1 MELCFHDLKKN
12 YGSKQAL
19 RGISVNLREGV
30 YGLLGPN
37 GAGKSTLMNI
47 LTGNL
52 HASSGYISLDGEDVR
67 AMGTRY
73 QARIGYLPQQQCYY
87 PGFTA
92 EQFLYYIA
100 ALRGMK
106 KPDASRRIDELLDHV
121 GLSDVRRKR
130 LSGFSGGMRQRL
142 LFAQAVLADPD
153 ILVLDEPSAGL
164 DPKQRILLRNLVGE
178 LARDKIVLFS
188 THVVSDVAYIGR
200 RFLFLSDGAL
210 IRDGS
215 YAELTKP
222 LAGKV
227 WELRVPPEQLEAAS
241 CFGTLCAQSRAGED
255 FLLRVLSDTRP
266 PFPAENVTP
275 SLEDVY
281 LDCFGG

>member
-130 LSGFSGGMRQRL
+130 L
-142 LFAQAVLADPD
+142 P
-153 ILVLDEPSAGL
+153 I
-164 DPKQRILLRNLVGE
+164 
-178 LARDKIVLFS
+178 
-188 THVVSDVAYIGR
+188 
-200 RFLFLSDGAL
+200 
-210 IRDGS
+210 
-215 YAELTKP
+215 
-222 LAGKV
+222 
-227 WELRVPPEQLEAAS
+227 
-241 CFGTLCAQSRAGED
+241 
-255 FLLRVLSDTRP
+255 
-266 PFPAENVTP
+266 
-275 SLEDVY
+275 
-281 LDCFGG
+281 